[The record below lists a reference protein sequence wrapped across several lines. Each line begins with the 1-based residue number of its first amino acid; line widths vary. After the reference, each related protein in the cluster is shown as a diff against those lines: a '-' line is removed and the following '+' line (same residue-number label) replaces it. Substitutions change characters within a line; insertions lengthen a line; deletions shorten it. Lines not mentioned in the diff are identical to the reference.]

1 MPHHRSAQFVSDED
15 DDDDEGTVIYSRTS
29 SGVSLRSRLMV
40 TKGCEPKTITTT
52 PGLLGA
58 GETETESEDQPLRQ
72 LPTARIVPSSGPLI
86 PPTTLQQRL
95 TPLLFSFSRWLS
107 IVPAL
112 IGTLYN
118 IFCAIFPPQQPAGHR
133 IDFIVSVL
141 WAILTG
147 YQCLALTTGLL
158 RRWRVYYTPL
168 PTLIRLLALQAICWP
183 ATQITLSVLD
193 ARRRPAICW
202 AVIATTTCCSR
213 AVQLWVTSNIVGGKE
228 DPDKLSLRRW
238 GGRRWD
244 WNAVAWSCVF
254 PAGVLYFIWAWT
266 LALRREFDSC

>member
-1 MPHHRSAQFVSDED
+1 MRTKDNHDHSWIAGCRRDGNGERRSAS
-15 DDDDEGTVIYSRTS
+15 TSPSRFHLAMPIIWS
-29 SGVSLRSRLMV
+29 
-40 TKGCEPKTITTT
+40 
-52 PGLLGA
+52 
-58 GETETESEDQPLRQ
+58 QLRQ
-72 LPTARIVPSSGPLI
+72 LPTARIIPSSGPLV
-86 PPTTLQQRL
+86 PPSTLQQRL

-107 IVPAL
+107 IVPAFF
-112 IGTLYN
+112 GTLYN
-118 IFCAIFPPQQPAGHR
+118 TFRAVSSPRPAGHR
-133 IDFIVSVL
+133 IDFIVSILWVRHRCVL
-141 WAILTG
+141 PRPFFRSPYQQAILTG

-193 ARRRPAICW
+193 ARKRPAICW

-228 DPDKLSLRRW
+228 DSDQLSLRRW

-244 WNAVAWSCVF
+244 WNAVAWKCVF
-254 PAGVLYFIWAWT
+254 PAGVLYFIWAWA
-266 LALRREFDSC
+266 LALRREFDGC

>member
-1 MPHHRSAQFVSDED
+1 MPHHRGAQFVSDED
-15 DDDDEGTVIYSRTS
+15 ADGDEGRVVYSRS
-29 SGVSLRSRLMV
+29 SSSPSLRSRLMV
-40 TKGCEPKTITTT
+40 TKVCEPKTITTT

-72 LPTARIVPSSGPLI
+72 LPTVRIVPSSGPLI
-86 PPTTLQQRL
+86 PPTALQRL

-107 IVPAL
+107 IVPASL
-112 IGTLYN
+112 GTLYN
-118 IFCAIFPPQQPAGHR
+118 TFCTVFPPQQPAGHR

-141 WAILTG
+141 WAVLTG
-147 YQCLALTTGLL
+147 YQCFALTTGLL
-158 RRWRVYYTPL
+158 GRWRVYYTPL

-183 ATQITLSVLD
+183 ATQITLTVLD

-213 AVQLWVTSNIVGGKE
+213 AVQLWVTSNIVGGRE
-228 DPDKLSLRRW
+228 GPDQLSLRRW

-244 WNAVAWSCVF
+244 WNSVAWNCAF
-254 PAGVLYFIWAWT
+254 PAGVLYFIWAWM
-266 LALRREFDSC
+266 LALRREFDNC